1 MYATTV
7 SSAAEQAEL
16 RGQCTMFLTGHGPV
30 SAAGLLASIPPETA
44 IDRYGDGGVVAELE
58 AEIAGLLGKPAA
70 AFLPS
75 GTMAQQSVLRV
86 HADRRQ
92 RQTVVFHPMCH
103 LHRHEGQAFG
113 RLHGLTGRPAG
124 DADRLM
130 SIGDLTAIA
139 EPPAALL
146 IELPQRDLGG
156 QQPDW
161 PDLLAQAD
169 WARGRGAAVHLDG
182 ARLWESAAG
191 YGKPLREIAALFD
204 SVYVSFYKG
213 IGALAG
219 CCVAGSADILAE
231 VREWRHRMGGTL
243 FGLWPN
249 AASALSCLRRR
260 LPLMPE
266 YLSHAREIAATVRDL
281 AGVRVVPDPPQVP
294 MMHLLLSTT
303 QERFAAAARRLAV
316 ERRIWTWPTAAP
328 TGDPAVQR
336 VELSVGDAT
345 RELSPAQ
352 IGEIIATLVAL
363 SRVSPARD
371 RADQPNGLVGDQ
383 HGDDQGH
390 GRVQP
395 VPAPDHQDDRAHR
408 GHPGRCGGVGDGVQ
422 QHGRHRQVLLAVVLV
437 ISAQDERRG
446 RHHHRGDTASHQHG
460 QAVHLRRAGGQ
471 PADRGAGHDQ
481 FQHQQ
486 PSGVDQR
493 GAAGQAGTTAAGP
506 PGRQADGQ
514 QRQAGPGRVEQ
525 VISALGE
532 HPQGMRVDPGR
543 DQARDQGQVEGED
556 HGQPPDPGHSRS
568 LRPAG
573 ILPAHGR
580 AI

>member
-7 SSAAEQAEL
+7 SSAAPSTGEQAAL

-30 SAAGLLASIPPETA
+30 SAAGLLATIPPDTA
-44 IDRYGDGGVVAELE
+44 VDRYGDGGVVAELE
-58 AEIAGLLGKPAA
+58 AEIAELLGKPAA

-103 LHRHEGQAFG
+103 LYRHEGQAFQ

-130 SIGDLTAIA
+130 SIDDLTSIA

-161 PDLLAQAD
+161 PDLLAQAE

-191 YGKPLREIAALFD
+191 YGKPLREIAAVFD

-231 VREWRHRMGGTL
+231 VREWRYRMGGTL

-266 YLSHAREIAATVRDL
+266 YLSHASEIAATLRDL
-281 AGVRVVPDPPQVP
+281 AGVQVVPDPPQVP

-303 QERFAAAARRLAV
+303 QERFAAAARRLAI
-316 ERRIWTWPTAAP
+316 ERRIWTWPTAVP

-345 RELSPAQ
+345 RTLSPAQ
-352 IGEIIATLVAL
+352 VGEIIATLLAL
-363 SRVSPARD
+363 SHPWTSDLTPCSFATASPRGVDD
-371 RADQPNGLVGDQ
+371 R
-383 HGDDQGH
+383 
-390 GRVQP
+390 
-395 VPAPDHQDDRAHR
+395 PDHL
-408 GHPGRCGGVGDGVQ
+408 GVLDI
-422 QHGRHRQVLLAVVLV
+422 AVGT
-437 ISAQDERRG
+437 AER
-446 RHHHRGDTASHQHG
+446 
-460 QAVHLRRAGGQ
+460 
-471 PADRGAGHDQ
+471 
-481 FQHQQ
+481 
-486 PSGVDQR
+486 
-493 GAAGQAGTTAAGP
+493 
-506 PGRQADGQ
+506 
-514 QRQAGPGRVEQ
+514 
-525 VISALGE
+525 
-532 HPQGMRVDPGR
+532 
-543 DQARDQGQVEGED
+543 
-556 HGQPPDPGHSRS
+556 
-568 LRPAG
+568 
-573 ILPAHGR
+573 
-580 AI
+580 